1 MADVIKSFWKSHKS
15 ATEPLCDKTRHKHC
29 QHCQGK
35 HSRTILFN
43 AVHTLRS
50 KYIQGRNQH
59 HLSYFVNIAAN
70 AIPGACK
77 KNLSS
82 FLRFGE
88 MVDNNAD
95 DNDVDDDDDDDS
107 E

>member
-1 MADVIKSFWKSHKS
+1 M
-15 ATEPLCDKTRHKHC
+15 
-29 QHCQGK
+29 
-35 HSRTILFN
+35 LFN

-77 KNLSS
+77 TNLSS
-82 FLRFGE
+82 FFRFGE

-95 DNDVDDDDDDDS
+95 DNDVDDDDDDS